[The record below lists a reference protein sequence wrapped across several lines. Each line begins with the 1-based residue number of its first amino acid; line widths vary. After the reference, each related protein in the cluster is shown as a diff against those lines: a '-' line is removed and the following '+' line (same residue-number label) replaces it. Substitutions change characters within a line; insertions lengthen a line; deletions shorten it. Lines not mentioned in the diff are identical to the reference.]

1 MTLASDPKPFSF
13 LRLPAA
19 AQRRRA
25 RPWVAF
31 ARRFARAALIAG
43 PVLALCVWL
52 LFSPRFR
59 VTDLEVSGAQRVAP
73 VWLDAQVDSARGSN
87 ILLADLDD
95 LRASL
100 EAHPWVRSATISKRL
115 PNLLEVEVV
124 EHQPVAALKTRERM
138 AVISHYGEIIEDP
151 AAALEEPG
159 LKLVLSAVLEA
170 GSAEEKA
177 VITAALAAGQAVRSA
192 SPSWCRSLERVEVV
206 SPGHLR
212 LSFLDLEFPLL
223 VRTETALE
231 RVLLFDRLKHQ
242 VVERYAPLSHVDLR
256 TSRRIVLQPVEQA
269 G

>member
-31 ARRFARAALIAG
+31 ARRVARASAVVVPLM
-43 PVLALCVWL
+43 ALCLWL
-52 LFSPRFR
+52 LFSPRFK
-59 VTDLEVSGAQRVAP
+59 VSDLDVSGAQRVALT
-73 VWLDAQVDSARGSN
+73 WFDSQVDSAWGSN
-87 ILLADLDD
+87 ILLVDLDE

-100 EAHPWVRSATISKRL
+100 EAHPWVRSVAISKRL
-115 PNLLEVEVV
+115 PNSLEVNVV
-124 EHQPVAALKTRERM
+124 EHQPVASLKTSERA

-151 AAALEEPG
+151 AAAVDEQGLE
-159 LKLVLSAVLEA
+159 LVLSAALEA
-170 GSAEEKA
+170 GSAREKK
-177 VITAALAAGQAVRSA
+177 VVTAALAAGQAVRSA
-192 SPSWCRSLERVEVV
+192 APSWCRSLERVEVV

-212 LSFLDLEFPLL
+212 LSFADLDFPLL
-223 VRTETALE
+223 VRTDTALE
-231 RVLLFDRLKHQ
+231 RVLLFDRLRRQ